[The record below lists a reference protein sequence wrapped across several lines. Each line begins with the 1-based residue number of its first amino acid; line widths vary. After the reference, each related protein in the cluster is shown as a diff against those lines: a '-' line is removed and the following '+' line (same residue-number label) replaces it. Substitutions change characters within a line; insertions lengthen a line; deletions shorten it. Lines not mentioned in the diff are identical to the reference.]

1 MKVTFNYEKLL
12 ENLTDLS
19 LVVEDVMSGEDM
31 KNIIF
36 RFTKDNITLV
46 GINQLV
52 TFKRVLTSDIYNLEI
67 DDKELEKDG
76 VAYMQIKS
84 KELIGYLNSY
94 KALRRT
100 EVEDVELS
108 LVNDLTVVCKV
119 SERSTE
125 DGQIYVS
132 SYNFSNVPIKPNILS
147 KINLTAPDEI
157 AGDVIPMVD
166 ILLYTKNMLPLM
178 KNDTGLFG
186 QLVFGEDGV
195 VVAFNAAFNTFM
207 YNKLPASFNGI
218 KLSYRAIS
226 FIDKIFSTGTEL
238 VAKKLDKYLYLY
250 SEGTNSEA
258 FITFDGRL
266 PNYSVTKD
274 LFVKDHAFVLD
285 RVYLKDILKRL
296 SLVNESVEFRVK
308 CEEDIIEV
316 KNSKF
321 RQTIPILNK
330 KALEEYTQINFK
342 ILPDTLN
349 KVIIGDDAEFSPN
362 VNIYYCPLSNN
373 DAMLVFTDSSSPDG
387 VHQYWF
393 STVSIKPFK

>member
-19 LVVEDVMSGEDM
+19 LVVEDVMSSDDM

-36 RFTKDNITLV
+36 RFTKDSIKLV

-52 TFKRVLTSDIYNLEI
+52 TFKRTLPSDIYRLEI
-67 DDKELEKDG
+67 TEEELNSDG

-84 KELIGYLNSY
+84 KEIIGYLGSY

-108 LVNDLTVVCKV
+108 LINNLTIVCKV
-119 SERSTE
+119 AERDLES
-125 DGQIYVS
+125 GQTYMG
-132 SYNFSNVPIKPNILS
+132 SYNFNNIPIKSNIVTN
-147 KINLTAPDEI
+147 INLTAPDDIE
-157 AGDVIPMVD
+157 GEVVPMLN
-166 ILLYTKNMLPLM
+166 ILFHTRNMLPIM

-186 QLVFGEDGV
+186 QLVFGDDGV
-195 VVAFNAAFNTFM
+195 VVAFNAAFTTFM
-207 YNKLPASFNGI
+207 QNKLPSSFSGI

-226 FIDKIFSTGTEL
+226 FIDKIFTGEEQVTS
-238 VAKKLDKYLYLY
+238 KKLDRYLHIY
-250 SEGTNSEA
+250 SENTNSEA
-258 FITFDGRL
+258 FIVYDNKL
-266 PNYSVTKD
+266 PNYSMTKD

-296 SLVNESVEFRVK
+296 SLINESIEFKIK
-308 CEEDIIEV
+308 CDEDIVEV

-321 RQTIPILNK
+321 HQTVPILQK
-330 KALEEYTQINFK
+330 KALDEYNQIGFK

-349 KVIIGDDAEFSPN
+349 KVVIGSDDEFSTQTF
-362 VNIYYCPLSNN
+362 VYYCPQPNG
-373 DAMLVFTDSSSPDG
+373 DAVLVFSDSSG
-387 VHQYWF
+387 QWF
-393 STVSIKPFK
+393 SAVKVRPYK